1 MKTIPTTSQA
11 MLFAQAI
18 FVGLMFLGPART
30 TDAQTDPCAL
40 LTTAEVQQ
48 AFPRSRPGR
57 ADRPLETAGI
67 FRCVWESPDG
77 HLILVAGE
85 DAAEDTP
92 KDEAETLALGL
103 VNPARVDALRP
114 VRFESLPGVG
124 DAAVAIVERRDEV
137 RGILQDGAILV
148 VRRGKRQVSIMAP
161 ALARRDRSEA
171 LRVLGE
177 LGKAIA
183 TRLR

>member
-1 MKTIPTTSQA
+1 MKAMPMKSQNVHLA
-11 MLFAQAI
+11 NFI
-18 FVGLMFLGPART
+18 IVGLTFFGLVKT

-40 LTTAEVQQ
+40 LTAAEIQQ
-48 AFPRSRPGR
+48 AFPGSRAGR
-57 ADRPLETAGI
+57 ADRPLEAAGML
-67 FRCVWESPDG
+67 RCVWDSPDG
-77 HLILVAGE
+77 HLFLVAGG

-114 VRFESLPGVG
+114 VRFENLPGVG
-124 DAAVAIVERRDEV
+124 DTAVAVVERRDEAK
-137 RGILQDGAILV
+137 GILQDGAILV

-161 ALARRDRSEA
+161 AFARRDRSEA

-183 TRLR
+183 RRLS